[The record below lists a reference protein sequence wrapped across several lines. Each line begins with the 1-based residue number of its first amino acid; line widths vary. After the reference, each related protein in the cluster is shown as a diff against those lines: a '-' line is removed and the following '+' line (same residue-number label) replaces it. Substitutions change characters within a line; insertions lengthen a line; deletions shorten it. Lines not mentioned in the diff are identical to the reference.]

1 MLAPH
6 KQTRIVLSALLATLA
21 LSLGACGAPSSLPHE
36 NAQEAAAVHLLQL
49 MDERLAVAPLVAK
62 SKWNSGAAID
72 DPVRERQLLDDIV
85 QRARGEQLDPALAQD
100 FFQSQFDAGK
110 IVQTRLHA
118 LWRQQQ
124 LGLFNDAPDL
134 ARDVRPVLDRLTP
147 ELIATLKSL
156 QAHLCDADIQRLLA
170 PRSAPLFSREWDQ
183 ATRDRA
189 LAPLHCPRQA
199 G

>member
-1 MLAPH
+1 M
-6 KQTRIVLSALLATLA
+6 
-21 LSLGACGAPSSLPHE
+21 
-36 NAQEAAAVHLLQL
+36 HLLQL
-49 MDERLAVAPLVAK
+49 MNERLAVAPLVAK
-62 SKWNSGAAID
+62 SKWNSGAAVD
-72 DPVRERQLLDDIV
+72 DPVRERQILDDIA
-85 QRARGEQLDPALAQD
+85 QRARREHLDPALAQD

-118 LWRQQQ
+118 QWRQQQ
-124 LGLFNDAPDL
+124 LGRFNDAPDL

-156 QAHLCDADIQRLLA
+156 QAHLCDAGIQRLLA
-170 PRSAPLFSREWDQ
+170 QRSAQLFSQEWDQ

-189 LAPLHCPRQA
+189 LAPLHCPHQA